1 MRGIMPRVKIHVYT
15 GGPVACNGYLL
26 ETAEGCVAVDAPLGF
41 ADWARTRVP
50 HGGEITHLLLTHQH
64 FDHVQ
69 DAARLQEA
77 TGCRI
82 HAVFP
87 YSSLLTLQETARSW
101 GIPPVEPYR
110 VDDAFG
116 RGGAS
121 GDWGG
126 ERWRA
131 LAIPGHSSDGAA
143 YYLEEHGVL
152 FVGDIIFAGSIGR
165 TDFPEGSQARLLA
178 GIREKI
184 MPLPPET
191 QIMSGHGPATTL
203 QEELLNNPYLT

>member
-1 MRGIMPRVKIHVYT
+1 MRGIMARVKIHVYT

-26 ETAEGCVAVDAPLGF
+26 ETAEGLVAVDAPLGF
-41 ADWARTRVP
+41 ADWARSRVP
-50 HGGEITHLLLTHQH
+50 QGQEITHLLLTHQH

-69 DAARLQEA
+69 DAARLQET

-82 HAVFP
+82 HAVYP
-87 YSSLLTLQETARSW
+87 YSSMLTLQETARSW
-101 GIPPVEPYR
+101 GISPVEPYR

-116 RGGAS
+116 RGGTG

-126 ERWRA
+126 EHWQA

-143 YYLEEHGVL
+143 YHLEEHGLL

-203 QEELLNNPYLT
+203 QEEMLNNPYLT

>member
-1 MRGIMPRVKIHVYT
+1 MARVKIHVYT

-26 ETAEGCVAVDAPLGF
+26 ETAEGLVAVDAPLGF
-41 ADWARTRVP
+41 ADWARSRVP
-50 HGGEITHLLLTHQH
+50 QGQEITHLLLTHQH

-69 DAARLQEA
+69 DAARLQET

-82 HAVFP
+82 HAVYP
-87 YSSLLTLQETARSW
+87 YSSMLTLQETARSW
-101 GIPPVEPYR
+101 GISPVEPYR

-116 RGGAS
+116 RGGTG

-126 ERWRA
+126 EHWQA

-143 YYLEEHGVL
+143 YYLEEHGLL

-203 QEELLNNPYLT
+203 QEEMLNNPYLT